1 MSETPQIELG
11 KIGWIDLTIED
22 ADGVRDFYKSV
33 VGWETSD
40 ISMGDYNDYCMH
52 PPGSAPVAGVCH
64 ARGTNVGLP
73 AQWLIYIT
81 VADLEQSIARCV
93 ELGGA
98 VLVAPKSAG
107 EHGKYCVIRDPAG
120 AVCGLFQKVG

>member
-22 ADGVRDFYKSV
+22 ADNVRDFYKSV

-81 VADLEQSIARCV
+81 VADLEQSMARCV
-93 ELGGA
+93 ELGGE

-120 AVCGLFQKVG
+120 AVCGLFQKVS